1 MGCVQLRTHPGLT
14 ESKIMTRATVL
25 WSLFAVQASCSAY
38 FLLDIVLDFWPN
50 STFFLAESDLVEL
63 FVTVALISGLAFTTV
78 ELRKMLSR
86 QAKLEDQMKVAS
98 GAFGEVLEARFQ
110 AWSLTQAER
119 DVAILAIKGYAI
131 AEIAEIR
138 ATKQG
143 TIKAQCA
150 SIYRKAGV
158 SGRLQLLS
166 LFVDDLL
173 ADDLVS
179 VPTQQTGKV
188 GLT

>member
-1 MGCVQLRTHPGLT
+1 
-14 ESKIMTRATVL
+14 MTRATLL
-25 WSLFAVQASCSAY
+25 WSLFAVQALCSVY

-50 STFFLAESDLVEL
+50 SSFFLAESDLVEL
-63 FVTVALISGLAFTTV
+63 LVTVALIGGLAFTTI
-78 ELRKMLSR
+78 ELRSMLNR
-86 QAKLEDQMKVAS
+86 QSKLEDQMKVAS

-110 AWSLTQAER
+110 SWSLTQAER
-119 DVAILAIKGYAI
+119 DVGILAIKGFAI

-138 ATKQG
+138 DTKQG

-173 ADDLVS
+173 ADNLIATPTHQAREKDVS
-179 VPTQQTGKV
+179 
-188 GLT
+188 